1 MALIVS
7 KQLTKQNKETN
18 ENFQVTV
25 SIKIK
30 IKQEWEEGDSQRL
43 GGQRILIDER

>member
-1 MALIVS
+1 MGLIVS

-18 ENFQVTV
+18 ENFQVTL

-30 IKQEWEEGDSQRL
+30 IKPEWEEGDSQRL
-43 GGQRILIDER
+43 GGQRILTDER